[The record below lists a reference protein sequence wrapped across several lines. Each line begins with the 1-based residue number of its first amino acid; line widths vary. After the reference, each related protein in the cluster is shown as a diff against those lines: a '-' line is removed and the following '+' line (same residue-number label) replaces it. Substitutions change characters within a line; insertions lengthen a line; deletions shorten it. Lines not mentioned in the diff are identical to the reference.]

1 MNNELLTCLAS
12 PQVKKRNNI
21 ISWAPLLRSP
31 RMRVQCNP
39 ISFSYLRD
47 SVCPLHARDP
57 CGGEDE
63 RGVLA
68 ALLIV
73 QLPQPRVQVAPD
85 VGDRQVGVS
94 RPESNVISISTVVIL
109 ATTSI
114 RYSSEG
120 N

>member
-1 MNNELLTCLAS
+1 MDGPLYCVVLACEYS
-12 PQVKKRNNI
+12 
-21 ISWAPLLRSP
+21 AT
-31 RMRVQCNP
+31 
-39 ISFSYLRD
+39 YLRD

-85 VGDRQVGVS
+85 VGDRQMGVS
-94 RPESNVISISTVVIL
+94 RPVSWISLVVL
-109 ATTSI
+109 V
-114 RYSSEG
+114 
-120 N
+120 